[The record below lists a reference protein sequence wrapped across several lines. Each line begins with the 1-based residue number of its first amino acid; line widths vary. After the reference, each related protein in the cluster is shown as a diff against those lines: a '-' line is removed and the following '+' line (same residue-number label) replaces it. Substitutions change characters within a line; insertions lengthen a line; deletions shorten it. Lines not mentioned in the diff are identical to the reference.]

1 MDVALVSV
9 VLAGPAS
16 ATIGALT
23 VPDPRRAARVA
34 GALLGLGAV
43 AAAALLVRVA
53 TGPAVPAVLARVD
66 TIGPA
71 FSVGVRVD
79 RFTALFVLLVCGLA
93 AVVAGYARRYLDGE
107 PGARALQARVA
118 AATVATLVMATAPS
132 LVQLAVGWIAAGH
145 LLVGLIGH
153 YRDQPR
159 VRVAA
164 RRTRRL
170 FLVGDAAL
178 VGGFALLVTPD
189 GDADLAAVRATA
201 GDRPGWLL
209 AVAGALL
216 LVAAVVRSAQV
227 PAHRWLPSTLDAP
240 TPVSAFLHAGMVN
253 VAGFLMITLAPV
265 VTAAPGMMPAT
276 VLVGLV
282 TAVSGLLFA
291 AVRTDVKGMLA
302 RSTIAQMGFMLA
314 QCGLGAFGL
323 AAVHL
328 VGHAVYKAYAFLS
341 AGGTLQAQTR
351 AAAAPRP
358 AGPPSARS
366 RALAATVVVAAV
378 LATELLLGPTASGAL
393 GAVLVAAAA
402 LAAVRSALADRALP
416 TRAAF
421 ALTLAVAALASGYLV
436 AGRATTRWLALPTGT
451 SLLGVGVLVGVLVA
465 VGVAG
470 AVLRRR
476 GNATLWW
483 WAWHDGGVRPRRWA
497 NRAGAPIPA
506 ALTPPRA
513 DLLDR
518 SDGARVVAAAAAA
531 IDHVGAVAP
540 LDAFV
545 AVNPLAGR
553 ESVPF
558 ARATAELRDLAGA
571 RTHLPAAEYRQRLAD
586 GGISRADLAAVLP
599 APRAAGPLVLGNRRV
614 DATDLH
620 LAALC
625 HPVHDGPAPPA
636 DLVAVAR
643 RRLAELPARPRPR
656 TAPETEPL
664 TLAETLDRALG
675 TRIAADVD
683 DLVAG
688 WCAAH
693 SGRPAALWP
702 VPGPEDEGCWARW
715 RRTSGADPAV
725 ARWGVTGLAALVDAL
740 PPAPEQAVAA
750 LLRAI
755 EVPPAAWSAYLSRSL
770 LRLPGWAGH
779 ARWAQTHP
787 GTVPAVSPL
796 DLLAVRLTYE
806 YALAGAAA
814 RRHLE
819 LPPVRDTVA
828 AATPTSLPAPA
839 GIAPEVLAR
848 LAAALDVDVTTLAC
862 LPGDTVAALRD
873 VALHLTPSRQSE
885 VWLAAAEHAYRRR
898 LRRRL
903 ERDVDRTTTAPP
915 AHAQAVF
922 CIDVRSEGLRRHLEA
937 TGPVDTYGFAGFF
950 GLPVR
955 TVTAGAR
962 RGRDRCPV
970 LMRPVATV
978 EESPA
983 SEQAADAARRRRS
996 GQAWRRAHAAAKA
1009 HPVGAFAFVE
1019 VAGVLATA
1027 ALLLRAVAPGRFAP
1041 AADHTAPA
1049 AADLAAAM
1057 TLDEQVYYAEAT
1069 LRTIGLTAGF
1079 APLVLLCG
1087 HGATSAN
1094 NPYAAALDC
1103 GACGGNRGGVSARLV
1118 AGLLNRPEVR
1128 AALADRGIHL
1138 PDGTHVLAG
1147 EHDTVT
1153 DEVRLFDLEAVPA
1166 GRRPEVEKLSG
1177 RLAEAGARLRAERAA
1192 RLPGRPRPRRLP
1204 RRAGDW
1210 AQVRPEWALA
1220 GNAAFVAA
1228 PRALTAGVD
1237 LGCRT
1242 FLHSYD
1248 HAGDRDA
1255 TALETVLTGPLVV
1268 AAWINL
1274 QYYFS
1279 TVDPQRLGAGTK
1291 TVHTV
1296 LGDALGVLS
1305 GSGGDLRLGLPLQSV
1320 GDGIRPAHDPLRL
1333 LAVIQAPHQLV
1344 DAVLGRNPG
1353 LRQLVDGGWLSLTV
1367 VDPRT
1372 GEWTEPAPGGS
1383 WLPLPAPHLSTDTV
1397 TELPARR
1404 PAPAAEKEYTA

>member
-16 ATIGALT
+16 AALGALT

-34 GALLGLGAV
+34 SALLGFGAV

-170 FLVGDAAL
+170 FLVGDVAL
-178 VGGFALLVTPD
+178 VGGLALLVTPS
-189 GDADLAAVRATA
+189 GDADLAAVRATV

-216 LVAAVVRSAQV
+216 LVAAGVRSAQV

-265 VTAAPGMMPAT
+265 VTAAPAMMPAMA
-276 VLVGLV
+276 LVGLV
-282 TAVSGLLFA
+282 AAVSGLLFA
-291 AVRTDVKGMLA
+291 AVRTDVKGTLA

-341 AGGTLQAQTR
+341 AGGSLQAQTR
-351 AAAAPRP
+351 DAAAPRP
-358 AGPPSARS
+358 VGPPPARS
-366 RALAATVVVAAV
+366 RALAATAVVAAV
-378 LATELLLGPTASGAL
+378 LATELLLGATASGAL
-393 GAVLVAAAA
+393 GAVLAAAAA

-416 TRAAF
+416 TRAALT
-421 ALTLAVAALASGYLV
+421 LTLAVAALASAYLV
-436 AGRATTRWLALPTGT
+436 AGRVATGWLALPTGT
-451 SLLGVGVLVGVLVA
+451 SPLAVGVAAGVLVA
-465 VGVAG
+465 VAVAG
-470 AVLRRR
+470 AVLRHR
-476 GNATLWW
+476 GSAALWW
-483 WAWHDGGVRPRRWA
+483 WAWHDGGVRPRRRVA
-497 NRAGAPIPA
+497 PAGGTTPA
-506 ALTPPRA
+506 ALTTPRA

-518 SDGARVVAAAAAA
+518 SDGARVVAAATAAT
-531 IDHVGAVAP
+531 DHVGAVAP

-571 RTHLPAAEYRQRLAD
+571 RTHLPAAEYRRWLRD
-586 GGISRADLAAVLP
+586 GRVSRADLTAVLP
-599 APRAAGPLVLGNRRV
+599 PPVPGPVALGHRRV
-614 DATDLH
+614 DATALH
-620 LAALC
+620 LAVLE
-625 HPVHDGPAPPA
+625 HPVHDGPPPPA
-636 DLVAVAR
+636 DLLAVAR
-643 RRLAELPARPRPR
+643 RRLADLPACPRPR
-656 TAPETEPL
+656 TPDADGPL

-675 TRIAADVD
+675 TRIVADVD

-693 SGRPAALWP
+693 LGRPAARWP
-702 VPGPEDEGCWARW
+702 VPGPADEGCWARW
-715 RRTSGADPAV
+715 RRLAGADPAP
-725 ARWGVTGLAALVDAL
+725 ARWGVVGLAALVDAL
-740 PPAPEQAVAA
+740 PPAPEQAVAV
-750 LLRAI
+750 LLRAVG
-755 EVPPAAWSAYLSRSL
+755 VPPAAWSTYLSRSL

-779 ARWAQTHP
+779 ARWAQAHP
-787 GTVPAVSPL
+787 GAGPAVSPL

-814 RRHLE
+814 QRHLE
-819 LPPVRDTVA
+819 LPPVLDAIA
-828 AATPTSLPAPA
+828 AATPTTLPRAA
-839 GIAPEVLAR
+839 GITPDVLAR
-848 LAAALDVDVTTLAC
+848 LAGALDVDVATLAC
-862 LPGDTVAALRD
+862 LPGETVALLRDAALR
-873 VALHLTPSRQSE
+873 LTPSRQSE

-898 LRRRL
+898 LRHRL
-903 ERDVDRTTTAPP
+903 DRDVDRPSAPAP
-915 AHAQAVF
+915 ALAQAVF

-937 TGPVDTYGFAGFF
+937 AGPVDTYGFAGFF

-978 EESPA
+978 EETR
-983 SEQAADAARRRRS
+983 AAHEVSRRRS
-996 GQAWRRAHAAAKA
+996 RQAWRRAYAAAKA
-1009 HPVGAFAFVE
+1009 DPVGAFAFVE

-1041 AADHTAPA
+1041 AADHTAPT

-1069 LRTIGLTAGF
+1069 LRTVGLTAGF

-1103 GACGGNRGGVSARLV
+1103 GACGGNRGGVSARLAAAV
-1118 AGLLNRPEVR
+1118 LNRPEVR
-1128 AALADRGIHL
+1128 AALAERGIHL

-1153 DEVRLFDLEAVPA
+1153 DEVRLFDLDAVPA
-1166 GRRPEVEKLSG
+1166 RLLPAVGELSG
-1177 RLAEAGARLRAERAA
+1177 RLAEAGARLRVERAA
-1192 RLPGRPRPRRLP
+1192 RLPGRPRPHRLP

-1220 GNAAFVAA
+1220 GNAAFIAA
-1228 PRALTAGVD
+1228 PRELTAGVD

-1248 HAGDRDA
+1248 HTGDRDA
-1255 TALETVLTGPLVV
+1255 TALETIMTGPLVV

-1320 GDGIRPAHDPLRL
+1320 GDGTRPAHDPLRL
-1333 LAVIQAPHQLV
+1333 LAVIQAPHHLV

-1353 LRQLVDGGWLSLTV
+1353 LRQLVDGGWMSLTV

-1372 GEWTEPAPGGS
+1372 GEWTEPAPGGF
-1383 WLPLPAPHLSTDTV
+1383 WRPLPAPHVVTV

-1404 PAPAAEKEYTA
+1404 PAPAEEKEYTA